1 MKAQRECRP
10 VYTSAVRRVG
20 QALLLVDAGGLHAVF
35 YRGTAINGPT
45 LLFGLALWL
54 ASSGIGFSQSTES
67 DLRRSTDWI
76 FQPHHHE
83 VDLHWKRCI
92 ESNLLW
98 MIDRAEH
105 PVQRHSGSSLVGV
118 YADAGVWPLGAHSV
132 VASLEESGIAVELL
146 EWSRLQGGN
155 LKRFDAI
162 VFPGGYSYFQQVSAG
177 HRGLDAVRE
186 YVKQGGCYLGIC
198 AGAFLAA
205 KEVHWEGQVY
215 PYPLALFDGIAEGSI
230 PQIAAWPKHGRSKLS
245 VTDAGDKFGLQAV
258 HGREFYC

>member
-1 MKAQRECRP
+1 M
-10 VYTSAVRRVG
+10 
-20 QALLLVDAGGLHAVF
+20 
-35 YRGTAINGPT
+35 
-45 LLFGLALWL
+45 
-54 ASSGIGFSQSTES
+54 
-67 DLRRSTDWI
+67 
-76 FQPHHHE
+76 
-83 VDLHWKRCI
+83 
-92 ESNLLW
+92 
-98 MIDRAEH
+98 
-105 PVQRHSGSSLVGV
+105 
-118 YADAGVWPLGAHSV
+118 
-132 VASLEESGIAVELL
+132 EESGIAVELL
-146 EWSRLQGGN
+146 DWSRLQGGN

-258 HGREFYC
+258 HGREFYYQGGCRFIGGSNFTTLATYFDGSSAIISRSLRYSEYWCRRSYGCSL